1 MTTNVKTRKFD
12 KLTVAAIIAMVAL
25 LVGTMLPC
33 FAFPNTVVYENSL
46 IVSERNNMHFENL
59 LIDVVVIDENGKVK
73 EESARV
79 HLEGEETEYRFTK
92 QDLQEILQT
101 EDEVYIKGIT
111 EKALLQITFFTPVV
125 GVCYAVLVF
134 IALISLAFVGI
145 WGAERFLHATQRL
158 FKVIRQNLRR
168 KKTKT

>member
-12 KLTVAAIIAMVAL
+12 KLTVAAIIAVVAL

-33 FAFPNTVVYENSL
+33 FAFPKTVVYENSL
-46 IVSERNNMHFENL
+46 IVSERTNMQFENL
-59 LIDVVVIDENGKVK
+59 LIDVVIIDENGRVK

-134 IALISLAFVGI
+134 VALISLAFVGI
-145 WGAERFLHATQRL
+145 WGAERFLRSTQRL
-158 FKVIRQNLRR
+158 FKVVGQNLRR
-168 KKTKT
+168 KKNKT